1 MGVSV
6 ILHPNLLE
14 GSEEQ
19 LSVTVSG
26 ATVGACLAAASATV
40 PQFKPESYLK
50 NGELMGH
57 VLVYINRA
65 DAYPDELSRPVKDG
79 DSIELIPI
87 IGGG

>member
-19 LSVTVSG
+19 LNVTVSG

-40 PQFKPESYLK
+40 PQFKPENYLK
-50 NGELMGH
+50 DGELLGH
-57 VLVYINRA
+57 VLVYVNRV
-65 DAYPDELSRPVKDG
+65 DAYPGELALPVKDG
-79 DSIELIPI
+79 DIIELIPI